1 MKLAWFLFSIYV
13 VSLSLL
19 PCNDIDDCGSFAKT
33 ELHKNHS
40 QDKNTD
46 SQDDLCA
53 PFCSCTCCGVHGF
66 QFQNHIFK
74 KKKSLIV
81 PIPENKMI
89 FIFLTITKL
98 FI

>member
-1 MKLAWFLFSIYV
+1 MICVPLFVPAPVAGCMVFNFKTTFL
-13 VSLSLL
+13 
-19 PCNDIDDCGSFAKT
+19 
-33 ELHKNHS
+33 
-40 QDKNTD
+40 
-46 SQDDLCA
+46 
-53 PFCSCTCCGVHGF
+53 
-66 QFQNHIFK
+66 K